1 MNPDRCEEFEAAI
14 VAELSGS
21 LESAEREALR
31 AHVAVCPRCAAEAE
45 SLGRLW
51 RGLEPEATEGPSPF
65 LAARF
70 ERMLARAIEAEAPAA
85 AKPARA
91 VAAAPP
97 ALRRWAAVAA
107 TLAVGL
113 GLGWSFAGGGRGDE
127 LAALR
132 AEVGSLRETM
142 AVALLAERSP
152 SERLRA
158 VAYGRD
164 YAARD
169 PRVADALLA
178 ALANDPD
185 VNVRLAALAALV
197 PNVRLPE
204 ERQRLV
210 RTVSK
215 QDSPLVQLSAI
226 DLLLESGGE
235 AAQKDL
241 EALAA
246 NPELDPTVA
255 SYLRSRLG
263 RRI

>member
-1 MNPDRCEEFEAAI
+1 MNPDRCGEFEAAI

-21 LESAEREALR
+21 LDAAERETLR
-31 AHVAVCPRCAAEAE
+31 AHLATCPRCAAEAE

-51 RGLEPEATEGPSPF
+51 RGLAPEATEGPSPF

-70 ERMLARAIEAEAPAA
+70 ERMLAREIEAASPTA

-91 VAAAPP
+91 VVAAPP
-97 ALRRWAAVAA
+97 ALRRWGAVAA
-107 TLAVGL
+107 TLVVGL

>member
-21 LESAEREALR
+21 LDAAEREALR
-31 AHVAVCPRCAAEAE
+31 EHVALCPRCAAEAE

-51 RGLEPEATEGPSPF
+51 RGLEPEPTEGPSPF

-70 ERMLARAIEAEAPAA
+70 ERMLAREIEAQAPAA
-85 AKPARA
+85 PTPSR
-91 VAAAPP
+91 AAAPAAP
-97 ALRRWAAVAA
+97 PFRRWAAAA
-107 TLAVGL
+107 ALVVVGL
-113 GLGWSFAGGGRGDE
+113 GLGWMLAGGGRGEE

-142 AVALLAERSP
+142 TVALLSERSP

-158 VAYGRD
+158 VSYGRD
-164 YAARD
+164 LAARD

-210 RTVSK
+210 RTVSQ

-235 AAQKDL
+235 AAQRDL

-246 NPELDPTVA
+246 NPHLDPTVA

>member
-1 MNPDRCEEFEAAI
+1 MSSDRCEEFEGAI

-21 LESAEREALR
+21 LDAGEREALR
-31 AHVAVCPRCAAEAE
+31 AHVAACPRCAAEAE
-45 SLGRLW
+45 SLGRIW
-51 RGLEPEATEGPSPF
+51 RGLEPEADEGPSPF

-70 ERMLARAIEAEAPAA
+70 ERMLAREIEAREPAAPARPSA
-85 AKPARA
+85 ATLGAPPLRRWA
-91 VAAAPP
+91 VAAAM
-97 ALRRWAAVAA
+97 LV
-107 TLAVGL
+107 VGL
-113 GLGWSFAGGGRGDE
+113 GLGWALAGGGRGDE

-132 AEVGSLRETM
+132 TEVGSLRETM
-142 AVALLAERSP
+142 AVALLSERSP

-158 VAYGRD
+158 VSYGRD
-164 YAARD
+164 LAGRD

-185 VNVRLAALAALV
+185 VNVRLAALSALV

-235 AAQKDL
+235 AAHRDL
-241 EALAA
+241 EKLAA

>member
-1 MNPDRCEEFEAAI
+1 MNPERCEEFEAAI

-21 LESAEREALR
+21 LDSAEREALR
-31 AHVAVCPRCAAEAE
+31 VHVATCPRCAAEAE

-70 ERMLARAIEAEAPAA
+70 ERMLAREIEAGSPAA
-85 AKPARA
+85 AKPARSVA
-91 VAAAPP
+91 VAPS

-107 TLAVGL
+107 MLVVGL
-113 GLGWSFAGGGRGDE
+113 GLGWALAGGGRNDE